1 MLLGNLAS
9 ILITIAGILQV
20 LSWTIA
26 GAMILVILSI
36 ATLAPSRGPGSGAGA
51 GHSTNRKTGHYM
63 VESKPS
69 REKSD
74 DKQTPRPH
82 QPPSRLEQRPVPKI
96 EPPRTTE
103 QPRKPAYQKVVN
115 PNIAQ

>member
-1 MLLGNLAS
+1 PIMLLGNLAS

-26 GAMILVILSI
+26 GATILAILSI

-51 GHSTNRKTGHYM
+51 GHSTNRKTGHSM

-69 REKSD
+69 RETSD
-74 DKQTPRPH
+74 DQPTPRPH
-82 QPPSRLEQRPVPKI
+82 TPPSRLAQTTVPQDH
-96 EPPRTTE
+96 T
-103 QPRKPAYQKVVN
+103 
-115 PNIAQ
+115 

>member
-51 GHSTNRKTGHYM
+51 GHSTNRKTGHSM

-74 DKQTPRPH
+74 DKQTPRPTNH
-82 QPPSRLEQRPVPKI
+82 LRDWNRDPFRKLNLPGPLHNRRNQISRK
-96 EPPRTTE
+96 
-103 QPRKPAYQKVVN
+103 
-115 PNIAQ
+115 